1 MANWNRQTWAHGI
14 VNAWERMPYIY
25 GAKERVLSLTASS
38 TVPPFCAV
46 YSTLAAAVSEAR
58 YK

>member
-25 GAKERVLSLTASS
+25 GAKERVLSLS
-38 TVPPFCAV
+38 TTVLCGLQQL
-46 YSTLAAAVSEAR
+46 SCCI
-58 YK
+58 